1 MDRAPLQRLT
11 PADALPVVA
20 ALLVVGALFTLL
32 YRAIVAAT
40 RPAPCTRCAC
50 ANYNDEPFWEALS
63 ERASAASY
71 GAYVVDAGILG
82 TNLVCSPCGH
92 GRGAH
97 GGLLPRRLVA
107 DALPNG
113 GAVMMELAA
122 RRRAGT
128 DGGARLADVP
138 LEVGVELRRPSAQ
151 GKTAGLLLQGV
162 RCQVH
167 YDGYVKE
174 AAGGAGGGLG
184 GNDDGTG
191 SGSGDAGGGHRG
203 AADSSGLRLF
213 ESSRDSKSGPLAMVL
228 GAGDVI
234 PGWDMGMR
242 GMRVGE
248 VRRITVPPHLAYG
261 RSKVGGVRDA
271 TLVFDIVIREQLRV
285 CESRAVGR
293 GVAVAWLA
301 GRAVGA
307 RDAGHALSDYGE
319 EKGRRAG
326 RVSFECS
333 CREVREAG
341 GSLQSICCW

>member
-20 ALLVVGALFTLL
+20 ALLVVGAIFTLL

-151 GKTAGLLLQGV
+151 GKAAGLLLQGV

-271 TLVFDIVIREQLRV
+271 TLVFDIEL
-285 CESRAVGR
+285 
-293 GVAVAWLA
+293 LA
-301 GRAVGA
+301 LV
-307 RDAGHALSDYGE
+307 
-319 EKGRRAG
+319 
-326 RVSFECS
+326 
-333 CREVREAG
+333 
-341 GSLQSICCW
+341 